1 MLKNKRILAL
11 LLVLM
16 LVITISFT
24 ACSSKPADN
33 GGKEVEQGEQNGD
46 KDQVEENVL
55 ETAAMNYFANMTS
68 SNMLGA
74 EDFIN
79 MVLEDKVDGYILDI
93 RTAEDYAKEHIKGAV
108 NLPYGTAISDNLSKI
123 PTDKPVYVYCYS
135 GQTAS
140 QTIALLRVAGIDAI
154 NITSG
159 FNGGIS
165 QVEGF
170 EDALETEANEF
181 PEVNN
186 QIADEIVEGITK
198 FYAAEGN
205 HKIKPADVKEFVDA
219 KDESVVLLD
228 IRQEKDYK
236 EGHIEGAINLPFG
249 QGMEKG
255 FADLPK
261 DKTIIVI
268 CYSGQTAD
276 QTNAILHLLGFDALG
291 MSGGMNGGWLKEGFP
306 VVTE

>member
-1 MLKNKRILAL
+1 M
-11 LLVLM
+11 
-16 LVITISFT
+16 
-24 ACSSKPADN
+24 
-33 GGKEVEQGEQNGD
+33 
-46 KDQVEENVL
+46 
-55 ETAAMNYFANMTS
+55 
-68 SNMLGA
+68 
-74 EDFIN
+74 
-79 MVLEDKVDGYILDI
+79 
-93 RTAEDYAKEHIKGAV
+93 
-108 NLPYGTAISDNLSKI
+108 
-123 PTDKPVYVYCYS
+123 YCYS

-261 DKTIIVI
+261 DKKIIVI

-276 QTNAILHLLGFDALG
+276 QTNAILHLLGFDARC
-291 MSGGMNGGWLKEGFP
+291 
-306 VVTE
+306 V

>member
-11 LLVLM
+11 LLILM

-79 MVLEDKVDGYILDI
+79 MVLEDEVDGYILDI
-93 RTAEDYAKEHIKGAV
+93 RTAEDYEKEHIKGAV

-123 PTDKPVYVYCYS
+123 PNDKKVYVYCYS

-140 QTIALLRVAGIDAI
+140 QTIALLNVAGIPAI

-165 QVEGF
+165 NVEGF
-170 EDALETEANEF
+170 EEALETEVNEF

-186 QIADEIVEGITK
+186 EVAQEIVDGITK

-205 HKIKPADVKEFVDA
+205 HKISPADTKAFLDA
-219 KDESVVLLD
+219 KDESVVFLD

-261 DKTIIVI
+261 DKKIIVI

-291 MSGGMNGGWLKEGFP
+291 MSGGMNGGWLKEEFP